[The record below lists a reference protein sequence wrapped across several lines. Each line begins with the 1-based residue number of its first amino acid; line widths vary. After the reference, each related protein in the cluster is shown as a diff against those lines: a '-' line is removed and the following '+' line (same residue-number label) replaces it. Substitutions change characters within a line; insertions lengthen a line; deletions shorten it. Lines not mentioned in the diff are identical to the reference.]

1 MTLPHTIRRNK
12 MTTTE
17 QAVAIKMIVAGSRVL
32 GYLKGIGDDNLPEGY
47 KDDLAKA
54 LVMLT
59 EIASRKTE

>member
-1 MTLPHTIRRNK
+1 